1 MWRLFMRGRIELVDM
16 EPNPY
21 QSPNPRQTPPSVRP
35 TRLFK
40 WAVLILIGCGMLW
53 GIREMTADW
62 GHIAEESK
70 ASVIA
75 LSIII
80 VAELATGFGLLCWLR
95 WPNRRPPA

>member
-1 MWRLFMRGRIELVDM
+1 MRGRVEWGGM

-21 QSPNPRQTPPSVRP
+21 QSPNPQQTRPPVRP

-53 GIREMTADW
+53 SIREMTADW

-70 ASVIA
+70 ANVIA

-80 VAELATGFGLLCWLR
+80 VAALATGFGVLCWLL
-95 WPNRRPPA
+95 WPNRRPPSNF